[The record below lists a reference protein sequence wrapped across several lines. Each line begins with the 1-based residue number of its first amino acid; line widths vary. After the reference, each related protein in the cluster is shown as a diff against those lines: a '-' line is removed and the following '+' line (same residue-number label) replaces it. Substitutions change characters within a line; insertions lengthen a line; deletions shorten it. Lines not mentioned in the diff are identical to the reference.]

1 MNKKIIYC
9 TVSND
14 ISHDQRM
21 HRICSTL
28 AQNGYEV
35 CLIGRQRTQSK
46 ALETKNYDQRRL
58 KCWFEKGPVFYLE
71 LNIRLIFYL
80 LFEKIDIIY
89 SVDTDTLLAGTIIK
103 ILKRKKL
110 IFDSHEYFTEVPELQ
125 DRYWVK
131 RIWSWIEAM
140 CIPKANAAI
149 TVNESLSK
157 ILSQKYNVP
166 FHSIYNVPLK
176 SSTLTTVA
184 PKTPYIIYQGALNKG
199 RGLESLITAMD
210 SIHDIEL
217 VIAGEGDLSDYLR
230 SLAKEGKSSDRIVFK
245 GWQSPSQ
252 LKTLTQY
259 AALGANLLEKT
270 SLNYYYSLANKFFD
284 YMHVGVPSLNMDFPE
299 YNQILSKYD
308 VGYTI
313 RSIEPVILASEINKI
328 LEDTLAYEKKRR
340 HCQLAKDVYNWEN
353 ESQKLL
359 HIIRAL

>member
-1 MNKKIIYC
+1 MNKKAIYC

-21 HRICSTL
+21 HRICTTL
-28 AQNGYEV
+28 AQNGYDV
-35 CLIGRQRTQSK
+35 CLIGRQKTHSK
-46 ALETKNYDQRRL
+46 ALETRNYGQKRL
-58 KCWFEKGPVFYLE
+58 NCWLEKGPLFYLE

-80 LFEKIDIIY
+80 LFQKIDIIY
-89 SVDTDTLLAGTIIK
+89 SVDTDTLLAGTFVK
-103 ILKRKKL
+103 ILKGKKL
-110 IFDSHEYFTEVPELQ
+110 FFDSHEYFTEVPELQ

-131 RIWSWIEAM
+131 RIWLWIEAI
-140 CIPKANAAI
+140 CIPKADAAI

-157 ILSQKYNVP
+157 ILSQKYNVT

-176 SSTLTTVA
+176 SPTLLNK
-184 PKTPYIIYQGALNKG
+184 PEKPYIIYQGALNKG
-199 RGLESLITAMD
+199 RCLESLISAMD
-210 SIHDIEL
+210 YIHNIEL

-230 SLAKEGKSSDRIVFK
+230 SLAKKGKSSDRIVFK

-252 LKTLTQY
+252 LKTLTQH
-259 AALGANLLEKT
+259 ATLGANLLVNT

-299 YNQILSKYD
+299 YHQILSKYD

-313 RSIEPVILASEINKI
+313 NSTEPVLLASEINKI
-328 LEDTLAYEKKRR
+328 LEDTLAYEQKRR